1 MSHAYLRRVG
11 SDYYRWIGPDCQVLV
26 DGCLRL
32 LEQPEAAIWPQ
43 LAKFQLSEDEPF
55 APCWLAMAG
64 AIWPYMS
71 SAPIDVDIFKSALVR
86 LEAVAP
92 QCPPAYRFA
101 LRHWP
106 AEATKDFL
114 ASPSGRFYIDYSSYD
129 FNSIKEDETDVVLNY
144 LALNKAE
151 ELEEIILNKID
162 LIGRATPPLRP
173 EILDFIIEKYNKFL
187 GDKSILINI
196 IRRDS
201 LHIPL
206 CSVRWFLWGRHG
218 DQLQVEEFIKVSQ
231 PSRLTAFL
239 VGYHGYKAD
248 LSPHNEDEVELL
260 LFYIFGF
267 LCAERSIIEERIK
280 KAIEIAFKIEKIG
293 YNEHAKILKFIIENE
308 ISYLN
313 SIRSEIVLDILQDMY
328 YLSVICS
335 LNSIGSRIRILFNQ
349 GYDECSA
356 YFFYK
361 TAKKYGKLYDLNF
374 ETFLSGDRL
383 LALLKSN
390 AKSLVLINKR
400 KIIEYENYIKKLG
413 LKLNYWEI
421 LHHKYVYY
429 GHAGEFS
436 NTKSTPFLSFH
447 KSAKYNILCG
457 NYEFK
462 QKEGIEAVIDMIKV
476 IRDIMLVD
484 DYKVYNRIEKWL
496 KNYSI
501 EIAFPVFMIA
511 YKNKDYIK
519 LKSNLYNDEN
529 MKYLSQIKEIINNN
543 NSKTFYD
550 YI

>member
-1 MSHAYLRRVG
+1 
-11 SDYYRWIGPDCQVLV
+11 V

-43 LAKFQLSEDEPF
+43 LAQFQLSEDEPF

-71 SAPIDVDIFKSALVR
+71 SAPIDVDIFKSALGR

-106 AEATKDFL
+106 AEVTKDFL
-114 ASPSGRFYIDYSSYD
+114 ASPSGRFYIDYSSYN
-129 FNSIKEDETDVVLNY
+129 FNFIKEDEIGVALNY

-151 ELEEIILNKID
+151 DLEEIILNKID
-162 LIGRATPPLRP
+162 LIGRATPPLKP
-173 EILDFIIEKYNKFL
+173 EVLDFIIEKYNKFL

-206 CSVRWFLWGRHG
+206 CSVRWFLLGGHG
-218 DQLQVEEFIKVSQ
+218 DQLQVEEFLKVAQ

-239 VGYHGYKAD
+239 SGYYGYKAD
-248 LSPHNEDEVELL
+248 LSPHDEDEVELL

-267 LCAERSIIEERIK
+267 LCAERCIIEERIK
-280 KAIEIAFKIEKIG
+280 KALEIAFKIERKG
-293 YNEHAKILKFIIENE
+293 YNEHSKILKFIIENKF
-308 ISYLN
+308 SYLN
-313 SIRSEIVLDILQDMY
+313 SIKSERVLDILKDIH

-335 LNSIGSRIRILFNQ
+335 LNSIGSRIRIFFNQ
-349 GYDECSA
+349 EYDECSVD
-356 YFFYK
+356 YFCK
-361 TAKKYGKLYDLNF
+361 TTNKYGKLYDLNF
-374 ETFLSGDRL
+374 EIMLSGVRL

-390 AKSLVLINKR
+390 AKSHVLINNR
-400 KIIEYENYIKKLG
+400 KIIKYENYIKKIG

-421 LHHKYVYY
+421 LHHEYVSY
-429 GHAGEFS
+429 GCAGELS
-436 NTKSTPFLSFH
+436 NIKSMSPFSFH
-447 KSAKYNILCG
+447 KRAKYNVLCG

-462 QKEGIEAVIDMIKV
+462 QKEGIEALIDMIKV

-484 DYKVYNRIEKWL
+484 DCKIYKRIEKWL
-496 KNYSI
+496 RNYEI

-511 YKNKDYIK
+511 YKNKDYI
-519 LKSNLYNDEN
+519 NLNNNFYNNEN
-529 MKYLSQIKEIINNN
+529 IKYLSRIKEIIKK
-543 NSKTFYD
+543 NSSEIFYE